1 MTARVIEAGVGHPV
15 GVFGRKGMLVM
26 RPQAISSES
35 RTGVRRVFSGL
46 GPAPEIPG
54 TTERRV
60 LARMLQKRGL
70 FGEIPGSVVTNGIDT
85 SLYASIPAEHQGF
98 LATLIR
104 ATGEACSC
112 SGSKKGWRRKA

>member
-1 MTARVIEAGVGHPV
+1 MKRGESPVSSMTARVIEAGVGHPV
-15 GVFGRKGMLVM
+15 GVFGRNGMLVM

-35 RTGVRRVFSGL
+35 STGVRRVFSGL

-70 FGEIPGSVVTNGIDT
+70 FGEIPGSAVTNGIG
-85 SLYASIPAEHQGF
+85 ASFMHQF
-98 LATLIR
+98 PRSIKV
-104 ATGEACSC
+104 S
-112 SGSKKGWRRKA
+112 WQP